1 MGTVVPADRLHDRQK
16 RKMNARGNKN
26 SIEGVALRVKKVSHG
41 GGGTGIEQFSGRK

>member
-26 SIEGVALRVKKVSHG
+26 SIEGVALRVEKVSHLG
-41 GGGTGIEQFSGRK
+41 VGVGEGELG